1 MCKRVKMMCCM
12 YEGHRNKKIKI
23 KYNGRYDLE
32 SLDEGS
38 LKIHKNSHTVDSP
51 KLGL

>member
-1 MCKRVKMMCCM
+1 MKGI
-12 YEGHRNKKIKI
+12 EIKKIKI
-23 KYNGRYDLE
+23 KYNGRYDRV